1 MKVLFAVLLTAT
13 LASAQQTHKAP
24 TPSHNQIRASE
35 TQTPPFDMNALW
47 SHELPG
53 MKSDL
58 AQLRSMLNVMGS
70 QEMSLDQRTDAAFR
84 TNREMW
90 QVVIARLAELTQRM
104 DALERS
110 QGRQLP
116 KPHPEQP

>member
-1 MKVLFAVLLTAT
+1 MKLVLVLLLAAT
-13 LASAQQTHKAP
+13 FASAQQPQKATVPP
-24 TPSHNQIRASE
+24 TQARASS
-35 TQTPPFDMNALW
+35 TQAQPVDMNAVW
-47 SHELPG
+47 QAELPG

-70 QEMSLDQRTDAAFR
+70 EGMSLDQRTEPAFR

-110 QGRQLP
+110 QPHQLP
-116 KPHPEQP
+116 RPHPERP